1 MVTRIGL
8 TGGIGSGKSTVA
20 RMLVERGARLVDAD
34 AIARQLMEPG
44 QPALSAA
51 VQAFGQEI
59 LNPDGSLNRPAL
71 AALVFADE
79 SKRQV
84 LNGIVHPLV
93 RAESAR
99 QVEAA
104 RAELGE
110 DAVVVEDIPLLAE
123 TGQADRFDGVLVV
136 EVEQGERLRRLVEF
150 RGMDEAD
157 ARARMAAQASDGERR
172 ALATWV
178 IDNSG
183 SLEQTE
189 AQVDQ
194 VWSKI
199 LRHKG

>member
-1 MVTRIGL
+1 M
-8 TGGIGSGKSTVA
+8 
-20 RMLVERGARLVDAD
+20 ERGARLVDAD

-99 QVEAA
+99 QVEVA
-104 RAELGE
+104 RAELG
-110 DAVVVEDIPLLAE
+110 DGAVVVEDIPLLAE

-183 SLEQTE
+183 PLEQTE

>member
-99 QVEAA
+99 QVEVA
-104 RAELGE
+104 RAELG
-110 DAVVVEDIPLLAE
+110 DGAVVVEDIPLLAE

-189 AQVDQ
+189 AQVGQ

>member
-150 RGMDEAD
+150 RGMGEAD

>member
-123 TGQADRFDGVLVV
+123 TGQADRFDRVLVV

-157 ARARMAAQASDGERR
+157 ARARMAAQASDGERQ

>member
-123 TGQADRFDGVLVV
+123 TGQAARFDGVLVV

>member
-123 TGQADRFDGVLVV
+123 TGQADRFDGVLLV

-189 AQVDQ
+189 AQVGQ